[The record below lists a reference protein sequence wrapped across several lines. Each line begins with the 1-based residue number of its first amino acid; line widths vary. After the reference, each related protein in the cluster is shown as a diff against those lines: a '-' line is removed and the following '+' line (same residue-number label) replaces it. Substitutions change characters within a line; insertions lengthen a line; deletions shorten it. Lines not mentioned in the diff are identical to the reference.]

1 MGLLGQVARCGV
13 YRLQDVKNNSG
24 LTLLELLLTTAILG
38 IIAVG
43 LQQVMSTAIST
54 YDSTKT
60 EQYLLA
66 QARFAMERMAK
77 FVQETDSIVKPD
89 DVSDEE
95 MLKIGERVLDTY
107 KNATQA
113 YQIDGDGLL
122 DADNDSDGLV
132 NEGGSDPSDLI
143 TFDLDKTDASN
154 WKLQEQMPDYATSA
168 LNDFIATNVICEHV
182 TAFKCNLLPA
192 NLVEIE
198 LSLNNGTCEVSLK
211 TRVKARLIE

>member
-1 MGLLGQVARCGV
+1 MRNDEA
-13 YRLQDVKNNSG
+13 G
-24 LTLLELLLTTAILG
+24 LTLLELLISLTILG

-107 KNATQA
+107 DNATQA
-113 YQIDGDGLL
+113 YRIDGDGLL
-122 DADNDSDGLV
+122 DADNDSDALV
-132 NEGGSDPSDLI
+132 NEGGSDPFDLI

-154 WKLQEQMPDYATSA
+154 WKLQEQMPDYATPT

-182 TAFKCNLLPA
+182 TSFGCNLLSA
-192 NLVEIE
+192 NLVEVN
-198 LSLNNGTCEVSLK
+198 LRLNDGKSEVSLK
-211 TRVKARLIE
+211 TRVRARLMD